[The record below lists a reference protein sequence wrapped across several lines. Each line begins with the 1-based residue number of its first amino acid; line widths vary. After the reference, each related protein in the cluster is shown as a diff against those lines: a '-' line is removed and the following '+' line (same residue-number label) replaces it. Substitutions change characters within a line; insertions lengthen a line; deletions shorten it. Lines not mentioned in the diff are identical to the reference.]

1 MKHAMASSCS
11 VGVNKF
17 TNISDFNKKLSNQ
30 PPQIPPIVNY
40 NNYFNHN
47 KYRNN
52 SKSRADNGSNS
63 LTNTQNNSKPR
74 IKTANRSDSQSNQR
88 RNNTIGNRKNSF
100 IASDSENIKSS
111 NPDTKTSRH
120 AIIDQR

>member
-1 MKHAMASSCS
+1 MASSCS

-17 TNISDFNKKLSNQ
+17 TNISDFNKKLTNQ
-30 PPQIPPIVNY
+30 PPQIPPTVNY

-52 SKSRADNGSNS
+52 SKSRVNNGSS
-63 LTNTQNNSKPR
+63 SHVSTQNDSKSR
-74 IKTANRSDSQSNQR
+74 IKTAKRSDSQSNQR
-88 RNNTIGNRKNSF
+88 RNNGIGNRKNSF
-100 IASDSENIKSS
+100 IASDSENIKSA
-111 NPDTKTSRH
+111 NPETKTSRH